1 MGMGLK
7 ELRLA
12 KKLSKKE
19 ASNLTGWGTKKID
32 RHEKGIGK
40 TADLEKYR
48 DLLEG
53 SKKVSAK
60 VSTTPHK
67 DNLQEYWNKGLI
79 VPPRKFVL
87 GELQGKG
94 IYPDRLIAHKDGSFT
109 VKESYYYRHGQSPEK
124 IADKIKKAIPGIEI
138 IDTEDEWRAW
148 PKTSY
153 FVVKFRIKSAREKPE
168 KPRLGR

>member
-1 MGMGLK
+1 MFKNKILPSGGDKRRRK
-7 ELRLA
+7 EQ
-12 KKLSKKE
+12 KMKNE
-19 ASNLTGWGTKKID
+19 
-32 RHEKGIGK
+32 
-40 TADLEKYR
+40 R
-48 DLLEG
+48 DMR
-53 SKKVSAK
+53 A
-60 VSTTPHK
+60 
-67 DNLQEYWNKGLI
+67 GLI

-124 IADKIKKAIPGIEI
+124 IADKIKKAIHGIEI

-153 FVVKFRIKSAREKPE
+153 FVVKFRIKTR
-168 KPRLGR
+168 